1 MALPYRAVTPFFAHT
16 VPAAVFVTSL
26 WFFGPA
32 NSPLDRYDHS
42 LDNHDDSPYGL
53 GPNVPDHPLT
63 EGAEHLSAAPVIFDV
78 PTSTETETQY
88 ITVTTTQVALPD
100 DYVPMRSGIRNFRSR
115 HADLIL
121 ANPVDSPVS
130 WFKNNAVFR
139 FFNAALFIPMFD
151 IFRYFIEVAILMPHY
166 FLGAVIAVHT
176 MAAFVIFMA
185 MCLYNW
191 WQRRRSR
198 QQPSPQS
205 PPTSPPPPGG
215 NGPPPPGG
223 GGPPPDDSPPG
234 GSPPSNAP
242 APPATPGPKPRD
254 DNRAN
259 FSGPTVE
266 TSPRSP
272 ALDAGRLT
280 ADLTNA
286 VEAQRVQTLETNL
299 RVCNE
304 TSQIKTQTI
313 RDRDATIE
321 RLEAENKLIHERRNS
336 TSSDISDLRI
346 KLRTAQT
353 ALAESD
359 EQLRQERENAKKA
372 ADRASDITSRNMSQR
387 TAHDTLRKRCTSLE
401 GDLQRVRHDRD
412 SATTERDN
420 LKAALTQQEADAE
433 KARVDA
439 VDRAYTTANREHND
453 LKRRHTVLEEELQ
466 ESRRQLAE
474 LRAAAPPPTA
484 PAPQSDGADVAA
496 LRQEIEKL
504 NASLAEEQKKVAS
517 ANADG
522 MSERLA
528 AFGSPRSKDKYDQT
542 LKEASDSRSEV
553 ASLTSEKQRLVQQNE
568 RLLKEQKHG
577 DEVAER
583 RQKAAEAE
591 LQRSKDAEQ
600 RATTSLERSQAQ
612 VDTLSR
618 AKSDAETAIKEQ
630 QYAAAQAQ
638 KAQQEA
644 EQRLS
649 NIDENYR
656 DEIKRLNQQLTALSQ
671 TQNGSS
677 DALQQQQQAS
687 AAAEQERLQNVAH
700 EAERKAAQHE
710 EEKKQAENEV
720 KRLQNSLGEVAAQLD
735 AEKESNHKKT
745 DNLNTT
751 VENLVN
757 QNSHLQTA
765 HDNYKALSER
775 HAANGTTLE
784 VTHNKLQAEH
794 EALQRRNNELQSNL
808 DRGQAEYNKLQADGN
823 KMLSDLQSQVNGLM
837 QWKAKTLEDIQ
848 EAQSEYD
855 GAKKEAS
862 EAIVKQDKLEELLT
876 AERAASEA
884 QANTAR
890 RNEASQRSVNQDT
903 WDQLQAA
910 RDQLERRGAPTAVY
924 KQPATNAE
932 LQKDHDALDKK
943 NEDQRRC
950 INRLKGEQDKLAK
963 QIDEARSDTKDLK
976 EKLAKVE
983 ESNIELTEQ
992 NLRFHARHGPL
1003 TDDSGSDHDMGDTPP
1018 VPSNPPAID
1027 PTTQSSIST
1036 LGTSGPTFPPP
1047 TEEPA
1052 SAPGTPG
1059 RQIRTP
1065 RSPRRSPQRGSISP
1079 LRRVMNP
1086 GGSSASSGLA
1096 AGLPDLGSTTAPM
1109 FGFGGPSGLSSP
1121 FTSPTFPSRD
1131 EARNQANL
1139 DAAAQRELDAKREA
1153 EAAEKLHQERHAQ
1166 AALEFSQLQGGT
1178 TNDALSSFNIGR
1190 ERQRKRQEQNRNDRN
1205 GEQDT
1210 EMDTGEDAPQVRGL
1224 PDMQSGGVLVDPA
1237 VGVAVD
1243 PLLTGGVPEVHY
1255 FTEEELRKREEQ
1267 QREEEKR
1274 QREEEERLRQADLP
1288 QPRFVVGSE
1297 EEIAH
1302 LRTLPHNENG
1312 RQDQSYR
1319 YHDYEEPDDWEDE
1332 DSANPMPMY
1341 FRDVSRTGRPYGPPD
1356 ATWR

>member
-1 MALPYRAVTPFFAHT
+1 MALPYRAVTPFFAHA

-42 LDNHDDSPYGL
+42 LDNHDDNPYGL

-100 DYVPMRSGIRNFRSR
+100 DYVPMRSGTRNFRSR

-121 ANPVDSPVS
+121 ANSVDSPVS

-166 FLGAVIAVHT
+166 FVGALIAAHT
-176 MAAFVIFMA
+176 MAGFVIFMA

-215 NGPPPPGG
+215 NGPHRPEEVVRLLTILLLAVLLPVTLP
-223 GGPPPDDSPPG
+223 
-234 GSPPSNAP
+234 
-242 APPATPGPKPRD
+242 PPATPGPKPRD

-299 RVCNE
+299 RVCSE

-313 RDRDATIE
+313 QDRDATIE

-372 ADRASDITSRNMSQR
+372 TDRASDITSRNMSQR

-401 GDLQRVRHDRD
+401 DDLQRVRHDRD

-517 ANADG
+517 ANADR

-528 AFGSPRSKDKYDQT
+528 AFGSPRSKDKYDQA
-542 LKEASDSRSEV
+542 LKEASDYRSEV

-577 DEVAER
+577 DEVARR
-583 RQKAAEAE
+583 RQEAAEAE
-591 LQRSKDAEQ
+591 LQRSKDAAQ
-600 RATTSLERSQAQ
+600 RATTSLESSQAQ

-687 AAAEQERLQNVAH
+687 AAAEQERLQNVAR

-837 QWKAKTLEDIQ
+837 QWKAKTLEEIQ

-862 EAIVKQDKLEELLT
+862 EAIVKQEKLEELLT

-910 RDQLERRGAPTAVY
+910 RDQLERRGAPTAAY

-932 LQKDHDALDKK
+932 LQKDYDALDKK
-943 NEDQRRC
+943 NEDQRRYT
-950 INRLKGEQDKLAK
+950 NRLKGEQDKLAK

-1003 TDDSGSDHDMGDTPP
+1003 TDDSGSDHDMGDTAP
-1018 VPSNPPAID
+1018 VPPNPPAID

-1079 LRRVMNP
+1079 LRRVMNT
-1086 GGSSASSGLA
+1086 GGSSASPGLA
-1096 AGLPDLGSTTAPM
+1096 ANLPDLGSTTAPM

-1178 TNDALSSFNIGR
+1178 MNDALSSFNIDR

>member
-1 MALPYRAVTPFFAHT
+1 MALPYRAVTPFFAHA

-100 DYVPMRSGIRNFRSR
+100 DYVPMRSGTRNFRSR

-121 ANPVDSPVS
+121 ANSVDSPVS

-151 IFRYFIEVAILMPHY
+151 IFRYFVEVAILMPHY
-166 FLGAVIAVHT
+166 FVGAVIAAQT
-176 MAAFVIFMA
+176 MAGFVIFIA

-254 DNRAN
+254 DNRAQV
-259 FSGPTVE
+259 SGPKVQTF
-266 TSPRSP
+266 PRSP
-272 ALDAGRLT
+272 TLDAGRLT
-280 ADLTNA
+280 ANFTNA

-313 RDRDATIE
+313 QDRDATIE
-321 RLEAENKLIHERRNS
+321 RLEAENKLIHERCNS

-346 KLRTAQT
+346 KLRSAQA

-372 ADRASDITSRNMSQR
+372 TDRASDITSRNMSQR

-433 KARVDA
+433 KARDEA

-453 LKRRHTVLEEELQ
+453 LKRRQTVLENELA

-474 LRAAAPPPTA
+474 LRVAAPPPTA
-484 PAPQSDGADVAA
+484 PTPQPDGADVAA

-517 ANADG
+517 ANADR

-528 AFGSPRSKDKYDQT
+528 AFGSPRSKDKYDQA

-577 DEVAER
+577 DEVARR
-583 RQKAAEAE
+583 RQEAAEAE

-600 RATTSLERSQAQ
+600 RATTSLDSSQAQ

-638 KAQQEA
+638 KAQEEA
-644 EQRLS
+644 EQRLKES
-649 NIDENYR
+649 RI
-656 DEIKRLNQQLTALSQ
+656 EIERLNQQLAEVSRAQ
-671 TQNGSS
+671 RQGS

-687 AAAEQERLQNVAH
+687 SAAEQERLQNVVR
-700 EAERKAAQHE
+700 EAERRAAQHE
-710 EEKKQAENEV
+710 EETKQAEQNAARLERE
-720 KRLQNSLGEVAAQLD
+720 KEQAEQNAARLEREREQAEKKAEELNAANQQANNDRQMLQNDLYTAAQRNHDLD
-735 AEKESNHKKT
+735 QNHMQNINSMESNHRQEISNIQT
-745 DNLNTT
+745 RFEGIVEERLQQQQDSNRAEANPIISGLESTIERLNINNH
-751 VENLVN
+751 VLQQERDAAL
-757 QNSHLQTA
+757 NSLPGTNNDSQA
-765 HDNYKALSER
+765 DRRAL
-775 HAANGTTLE
+775 
-784 VTHNKLQAEH
+784 
-794 EALQRRNNELQSNL
+794 EASNL
-808 DRGQAEYNKLQADGN
+808 DLIRQLNDALEETENVKDQVF
-823 KMLSDLQSQVNGLM
+823 DLTDE
-837 QWKAKTLEDIQ
+837 KHTLETQ
-848 EAQSEYD
+848 NSRL
-855 GAKKEAS
+855 K
-862 EAIVKQDKLEELLT
+862 EELLKKENDLQAVET
-876 AERAASEA
+876 DLDQQIQRRKDEEKERERKQIEDDEAA
-884 QANTAR
+884 QAFA
-890 RNEASQRSVNQDT
+890 D
-903 WDQLQAA
+903 
-910 RDQLERRGAPTAVY
+910 LERHQWLRA
-924 KQPATNAE
+924 QPNNHDG
-932 LQKDHDALDKK
+932 KWDALYNNHK
-943 NEDQRRC
+943 
-950 INRLKGEQDKLAK
+950 
-963 QIDEARSDTKDLK
+963 
-976 EKLAKVE
+976 
-983 ESNIELTEQ
+983 
-992 NLRFHARHGPL
+992 
-1003 TDDSGSDHDMGDTPP
+1003 
-1018 VPSNPPAID
+1018 
-1027 PTTQSSIST
+1027 
-1036 LGTSGPTFPPP
+1036 
-1047 TEEPA
+1047 
-1052 SAPGTPG
+1052 
-1059 RQIRTP
+1059 
-1065 RSPRRSPQRGSISP
+1065 
-1079 LRRVMNP
+1079 
-1086 GGSSASSGLA
+1086 
-1096 AGLPDLGSTTAPM
+1096 
-1109 FGFGGPSGLSSP
+1109 
-1121 FTSPTFPSRD
+1121 
-1131 EARNQANL
+1131 
-1139 DAAAQRELDAKREA
+1139 
-1153 EAAEKLHQERHAQ
+1153 
-1166 AALEFSQLQGGT
+1166 
-1178 TNDALSSFNIGR
+1178 
-1190 ERQRKRQEQNRNDRN
+1190 
-1205 GEQDT
+1205 
-1210 EMDTGEDAPQVRGL
+1210 
-1224 PDMQSGGVLVDPA
+1224 
-1237 VGVAVD
+1237 
-1243 PLLTGGVPEVHY
+1243 
-1255 FTEEELRKREEQ
+1255 
-1267 QREEEKR
+1267 
-1274 QREEEERLRQADLP
+1274 
-1288 QPRFVVGSE
+1288 SE
-1297 EEIAH
+1297 C
-1302 LRTLPHNENG
+1302 
-1312 RQDQSYR
+1312 D
-1319 YHDYEEPDDWEDE
+1319 DYEPDGEPIWWH
-1332 DSANPMPMY
+1332 PTP
-1341 FRDVSRTGRPYGPPD
+1341 
-1356 ATWR
+1356 

>member
-1 MALPYRAVTPFFAHT
+1 MALPYRAVTPFFAHA

-88 ITVTTTQVALPD
+88 MTVTTTQVALPD
-100 DYVPMRSGIRNFRSR
+100 DYVPMRSGTRNFRSR

-121 ANPVDSPVS
+121 ANSVDSPVS

-151 IFRYFIEVAILMPHY
+151 IFRYFVEVAILMPHY
-166 FLGAVIAVHT
+166 FVGAVIAAQT
-176 MAAFVIFMA
+176 MAGFVIFIA

-205 PPTSPPPPGG
+205 PPTSPPPPDG

-254 DNRAN
+254 DNRAQV
-259 FSGPTVE
+259 SGPKVQTF
-266 TSPRSP
+266 PRSP
-272 ALDAGRLT
+272 TLDAGRLT
-280 ADLTNA
+280 ADFTNA

-313 RDRDATIE
+313 QDRDATIE

-346 KLRTAQT
+346 KLRSAQA

-372 ADRASDITSRNMSQR
+372 TDRASDITSRNMSQR

-433 KARVDA
+433 KARDEA

-453 LKRRHTVLEEELQ
+453 LKRRQTVLEDELA

-484 PAPQSDGADVAA
+484 PTPQPDGADVAA

-517 ANADG
+517 ANADR

-528 AFGSPRSKDKYDQT
+528 AFGSPRSKDKYDQA

-577 DEVAER
+577 DEVARR
-583 RQKAAEAE
+583 RQEAAEAE

-600 RATTSLERSQAQ
+600 RATTSLDSSQAQ

-638 KAQQEA
+638 KAQEEA
-644 EQRLS
+644 EQRLKES
-649 NIDENYR
+649 RI
-656 DEIKRLNQQLTALSQ
+656 EIERLNQQLAEVSRAQ
-671 TQNGSS
+671 RQGS

-687 AAAEQERLQNVAH
+687 SAAEQERLQNVVR
-700 EAERKAAQHE
+700 EAERRAAQHE
-710 EEKKQAENEV
+710 EEMKQAEQNAARLERE
-720 KRLQNSLGEVAAQLD
+720 KEQAEQNAARLEREREQAEKKAEELNAANQQANNDRQMLQNDLYTAAQRNHDLD
-735 AEKESNHKKT
+735 QNHMQNINSMESNHRQEISNIQT
-745 DNLNTT
+745 RFEGIVEERLQQQQDSNRAEANAIISGLESTIERLNINNH
-751 VENLVN
+751 VLQQERDAAL
-757 QNSHLQTA
+757 NSLPGTNNDSQA
-765 HDNYKALSER
+765 DRRAL
-775 HAANGTTLE
+775 
-784 VTHNKLQAEH
+784 
-794 EALQRRNNELQSNL
+794 EASNL
-808 DRGQAEYNKLQADGN
+808 DLIRQLNDALEETENVKDQVF
-823 KMLSDLQSQVNGLM
+823 DLTDE
-837 QWKAKTLEDIQ
+837 KHTLETQ
-848 EAQSEYD
+848 NSRL
-855 GAKKEAS
+855 K
-862 EAIVKQDKLEELLT
+862 EELLKKENDLQAVET
-876 AERAASEA
+876 DLDQHETTITQLQGEAATLRQLNSNLIDTNESMSVQNLELDLENTIFRPGAEGSTSTPVQEAPANPNGPERAQSIEQWSAGVQTSPSHQFNFGAGTPNLSPRPSPVHTPTRSPSTRGKKRNDGDTGTSDTPVMRDGNSPFRKISKLVSPRRNSPVRAASPL
-884 QANTAR
+884 
-890 RNEASQRSVNQDT
+890 RNVITQRPASPFGALTNIPQLNPTGASPTSSLSPIFAAPFNPHASPSLGQERGQQNVFESHAASQ
-903 WDQLQAA
+903 QLTQ
-910 RDQLERRGAPTAVY
+910 QLERERLAHEERKRA
-924 KQPATNAE
+924 AE
-932 LQKDHDALDKK
+932 LEHAQLQQSATHDALGDLSSD
-943 NEDQRRC
+943 EDEDMQPRGQNASNAKADQDTDMDPGGIGMQGPASGTILDPALGGGVAGFPPNTPAEQLEIQRR
-950 INRLKGEQDKLAK
+950 
-963 QIDEARSDTKDLK
+963 KD
-976 EKLAKVE
+976 
-983 ESNIELTEQ
+983 
-992 NLRFHARHGPL
+992 
-1003 TDDSGSDHDMGDTPP
+1003 
-1018 VPSNPPAID
+1018 
-1027 PTTQSSIST
+1027 
-1036 LGTSGPTFPPP
+1036 
-1047 TEEPA
+1047 
-1052 SAPGTPG
+1052 
-1059 RQIRTP
+1059 
-1065 RSPRRSPQRGSISP
+1065 
-1079 LRRVMNP
+1079 
-1086 GGSSASSGLA
+1086 
-1096 AGLPDLGSTTAPM
+1096 
-1109 FGFGGPSGLSSP
+1109 
-1121 FTSPTFPSRD
+1121 
-1131 EARNQANL
+1131 
-1139 DAAAQRELDAKREA
+1139 
-1153 EAAEKLHQERHAQ
+1153 
-1166 AALEFSQLQGGT
+1166 
-1178 TNDALSSFNIGR
+1178 
-1190 ERQRKRQEQNRNDRN
+1190 
-1205 GEQDT
+1205 
-1210 EMDTGEDAPQVRGL
+1210 
-1224 PDMQSGGVLVDPA
+1224 
-1237 VGVAVD
+1237 
-1243 PLLTGGVPEVHY
+1243 
-1255 FTEEELRKREEQ
+1255 
-1267 QREEEKR
+1267 
-1274 QREEEERLRQADLP
+1274 EEEERERKQIEDDEAAQAFADLERHQWLRA
-1288 QPRFVVGSE
+1288 QPNNHDGKWDALYNNHKSE
-1297 EEIAH
+1297 C
-1302 LRTLPHNENG
+1302 
-1312 RQDQSYR
+1312 D
-1319 YHDYEEPDDWEDE
+1319 DYEPDGEPIWWH
-1332 DSANPMPMY
+1332 PTP
-1341 FRDVSRTGRPYGPPD
+1341 
-1356 ATWR
+1356 

>member
-1 MALPYRAVTPFFAHT
+1 MALPYRAVTPFFAHA

-42 LDNHDDSPYGL
+42 LDNHDDNPYGL
-53 GPNVPDHPLT
+53 GPNVPDHQLT
-63 EGAEHLSAAPVIFDV
+63 EGAEHLSAAPIIFDV

-100 DYVPMRSGIRNFRSR
+100 DYVPMRSGTRNFRSR

-121 ANPVDSPVS
+121 ANSVDSPVS

-166 FLGAVIAVHT
+166 FVGALIAAHT
-176 MAAFVIFMA
+176 MAGFVIFMA

-254 DNRAN
+254 DNRFN

-313 RDRDATIE
+313 QDRDVTIE

-372 ADRASDITSRNMSQR
+372 TDRASDITSRNMSQR

-401 GDLQRVRHDRD
+401 DDLQRVRHDRD

-420 LKAALTQQEADAE
+420 LKAALAQQEADAE

-453 LKRRHTVLEEELQ
+453 LKRRHTVLENELA

-528 AFGSPRSKDKYDQT
+528 AFGSPRSKDKYDQAV
-542 LKEASDSRSEV
+542 KEASDSRSEV

-568 RLLKEQKHG
+568 RLLREQKHG

-618 AKSDAETAIKEQ
+618 AKSDAETATKEQ

-644 EQRLS
+644 EQRLEES
-649 NIDENYR
+649 RI
-656 DEIKRLNQQLTALSQ
+656 EIERLNQQLAEVSRAQ
-671 TQNGSS
+671 RQGS
-677 DALQQQQQAS
+677 DALQQQQQQAS
-687 AAAEQERLQNVAH
+687 SAAEQERLQNVVR
-700 EAERKAAQHE
+700 EAERRAAQHE
-710 EEKKQAENEV
+710 EETKQAEQNAARLERE
-720 KRLQNSLGEVAAQLD
+720 KEQAEKNAARLEREREQAEKKAEELNAANQQANNDRQMLQNDLYTAAQRNHDLD
-735 AEKESNHKKT
+735 QNHMQNINSMESNHRQEISNIQT
-745 DNLNTT
+745 RFEGIVEERLQQQQDSNRAEANTIISGLQSTIERLNTNNHVLQQERDAALNSLPST
-751 VENLVN
+751 NNDSQADRRALEARNLDLIRQLN
-757 QNSHLQTA
+757 
-765 HDNYKALSER
+765 DALEETEEVR
-775 HAANGTTLE
+775 DQVLELTDEKHTLE
-784 VTHNKLQAEH
+784 THNSRLK
-794 EALQRRNNELQSNL
+794 
-808 DRGQAEYNKLQADGN
+808 
-823 KMLSDLQSQVNGLM
+823 
-837 QWKAKTLEDIQ
+837 
-848 EAQSEYD
+848 
-855 GAKKEAS
+855 
-862 EAIVKQDKLEELLT
+862 EELLKKENDLQAVET
-876 AERAASEA
+876 DLVQHETTITQLRGEAVTLRQLHSNLIDTNESMSTQNFELDLENTMFRPGAEGSTSTPVQEAPANPNGPERAQSIEQWSAGVQTSPSHQFNFGA
-884 QANTAR
+884 GTPNLSPRPSPVHTPNRSPSTRGKKRNDGDTGTPDTPVMRDGNSPFRKISKPVSPR
-890 RNEASQRSVNQDT
+890 RNSPVRTASPLRNAITQRPASPFGALTNIPQLNPTGASPTSSLSPIFAAPFNPHASPSPGQERGQQNVFESHAASQ
-903 WDQLQAA
+903 
-910 RDQLERRGAPTAVY
+910 QLERERLAHEERKRA
-924 KQPATNAE
+924 AE
-932 LQKDHDALDKK
+932 LEHAQLQQSATRDAL
-943 NEDQRRC
+943 
-950 INRLKGEQDKLAK
+950 
-963 QIDEARSDTKDLK
+963 
-976 EKLAKVE
+976 
-983 ESNIELTEQ
+983 
-992 NLRFHARHGPL
+992 
-1003 TDDSGSDHDMGDTPP
+1003 GD
-1018 VPSNPPAID
+1018 
-1027 PTTQSSIST
+1027 
-1036 LGTSGPTFPPP
+1036 
-1047 TEEPA
+1047 
-1052 SAPGTPG
+1052 
-1059 RQIRTP
+1059 
-1065 RSPRRSPQRGSISP
+1065 
-1079 LRRVMNP
+1079 
-1086 GGSSASSGLA
+1086 
-1096 AGLPDLGSTTAPM
+1096 
-1109 FGFGGPSGLSSP
+1109 LSS
-1121 FTSPTFPSRD
+1121 D
-1131 EARNQANL
+1131 EDEDMQPRGQNASNANA
-1139 DAAAQRELDAKREA
+1139 D
-1153 EAAEKLHQERHAQ
+1153 
-1166 AALEFSQLQGGT
+1166 
-1178 TNDALSSFNIGR
+1178 
-1190 ERQRKRQEQNRNDRN
+1190 
-1205 GEQDT
+1205 QDT
-1210 EMDTGEDAPQVRGL
+1210 DMDTGGIG
-1224 PDMQSGGVLVDPA
+1224 MQGPASGTILDPALGGGVAGFLPNTPA
-1237 VGVAVD
+1237 
-1243 PLLTGGVPEVHY
+1243 
-1255 FTEEELRKREEQ
+1255 EQ
-1267 QREEEKR
+1267 LEIQRSKD
-1274 QREEEERLRQADLP
+1274 EEEERERKQIEDDEAAQA
-1288 QPRFVVGSE
+1288 F
-1297 EEIAH
+1297 A
-1302 LRTLPHNENG
+1302 
-1312 RQDQSYR
+1312 
-1319 YHDYEEPDDWEDE
+1319 DYERQQWLRAQPNNHDGKYDSLYNSHKSECDNYEPDGEPIWL
-1332 DSANPMPMY
+1332 NPTP
-1341 FRDVSRTGRPYGPPD
+1341 
-1356 ATWR
+1356 